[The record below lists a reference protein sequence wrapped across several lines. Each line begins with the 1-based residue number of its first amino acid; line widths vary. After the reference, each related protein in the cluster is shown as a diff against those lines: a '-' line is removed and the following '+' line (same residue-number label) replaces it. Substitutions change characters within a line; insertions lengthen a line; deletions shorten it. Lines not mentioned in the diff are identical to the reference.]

1 MCSLEKRRLTTLYNY
16 SKGDCSKVGVSLLS
30 RYNKIRGAS
39 NCARGG
45 LVCILG
51 KMHPRKSGEAFE
63 LAAQGCGGV
72 A

>member
-1 MCSLEKRRLTTLYNY
+1 M
-16 SKGDCSKVGVSLLS
+16 GVSLLS